1 MLALV
6 LALLVLAVFAAC
18 QWSGST
24 LAQHQA
30 DREELRAVVVVGLC
44 LFAAVT
50 LLGRTSLERATWPLV
65 LVAAAGALGLF
76 VGYVRAED

>member
-1 MLALV
+1 MVALA
-6 LALLVLAVFAAC
+6 LALLVLLVFAAC

-30 DREELRAVVVVGLC
+30 DREELRAVIVVGLC
-44 LFAAVT
+44 LFAAVAV
-50 LLGRTSLERATWPLV
+50 LARTSLEQATWPLV
-65 LVAAAGALGLF
+65 LVAVAGALGLF

>member
-6 LALLVLAVFAAC
+6 LALLVLVVFGAC

-30 DREELRAVVVVGLC
+30 DREELRAVIVVGLC
-44 LFAAVT
+44 LFVGVSVLA
-50 LLGRTSLERATWPLV
+50 RTALDEATWPLV
-65 LVAAAGALGLF
+65 VLAAAGAVGLV